1 MGMQNKVKYIVL
13 IIMSIVVLGG
23 CAEKAQVPEYTIDS
37 RVNYFIT
44 VPDNKENWFGLS
56 FYRLFN
62 GEDDYSEI
70 LETYNNEFT
79 VGEDAVLVGDN
90 VELLNGATIRVTQID
105 FEKSENYCHNLA
117 VLYNRKS
124 GSEDKNA
131 GKLKKLEDKI
141 EVYVDK
147 YSANAK
153 ILGMS
158 INYLG
163 NITDNVRIEQ
173 LQIPSLNI
181 TYDFDNFEIDTINVP
196 EGIVVNE
203 EIAIDH
209 KMTGGL
215 NAGAAAGG
223 SGTKFIEG
231 KALKGIKSL
240 NVSSANRYYY
250 MADESLERSFKEG
263 DEINLE
269 YNYYIDENLI
279 DCEQSDALAAS
290 MITKIVTADGAEIW
304 EFEYPASVV
313 TGPFLLKALVFK
325 ELANDEVE

>member
-1 MGMQNKVKYIVL
+1 MRDRWKYILL
-13 IIMSIVVLGG
+13 ILIGIFILSG
-23 CAEKAQVPEYTIDS
+23 CAKKEDVPEYTIDS

-44 VPDNKENWFGLS
+44 VPYNEENWFSLS

-62 GEDDYSEI
+62 GNDDYSEV
-70 LETYNNEFT
+70 LDAYNNTFN
-79 VGEDAVLVGDN
+79 VGEDAVLIGDN
-90 VELLNGATIRVTQID
+90 VEALNGATIRVTQMD
-105 FEKSENYCHNLA
+105 FEQGETFCHNLA
-117 VLYNRKS
+117 FLYNKKYGIVDTDLDNLEELES
-124 GSEDKNA
+124 KVEDC
-131 GKLKKLEDKI
+131 
-141 EVYVDK
+141 VYK

-158 INYLG
+158 ISYLG

-181 TYDFDNFEIDTINVP
+181 TYDFQNFEIDTIKVP

-209 KMTGGL
+209 KIAGGVF
-215 NAGAAAGG
+215 AGATAGG

-231 KALKGIKSL
+231 KALTGIKSL
-240 NVSSANRYYY
+240 IVSSANHYYY

-269 YNYYIDENLI
+269 YNYYINENLI

-290 MITKIVTADGAEIW
+290 MITKIMTENGVEIW
-304 EFEYPASVV
+304 EFEHQASVV
-313 TGPFLLKALVFK
+313 TGSFLLKTLVFE
-325 ELANDEVE
+325 ELADLAIE